1 MCIVDSENVVVPLQ
15 VESSLDM
22 SQISSHAIDPLEQ
35 SVDTGQVD
43 WKSLTCLLCKR
54 KFPSRDVLNKHIQFS
69 DLHKVVKDEHVAL
82 LMFFLCC
89 SKIFRSH

>member
-1 MCIVDSENVVVPLQ
+1 MCIVDNGNVVIPLQ
-15 VESSLDM
+15 VESSIDM
-22 SQISSHAIDPLEQ
+22 SQISTHAIDPLEQ

-69 DLHKVVKDEHVAL
+69 DLHKVVND
-82 LMFFLCC
+82 
-89 SKIFRSH
+89 